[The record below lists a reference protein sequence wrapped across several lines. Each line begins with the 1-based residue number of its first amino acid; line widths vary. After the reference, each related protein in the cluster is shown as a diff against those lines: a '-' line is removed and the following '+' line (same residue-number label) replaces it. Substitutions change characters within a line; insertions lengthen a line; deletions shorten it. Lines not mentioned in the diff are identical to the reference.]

1 MSEKCE
7 LLETCGFF
15 LNFKGNPEVL
25 HAGWI
30 NLYCESKEKSEKCKR
45 KEIRKQTGKAP
56 PDNMTPSGKIIKQ
69 LLLLFKLILKTD
81 TLIAPVEE
89 NGGITGRGIEPPF
102 KNKSAQDD

>member
-1 MSEKCE
+1 MKWLNVTHFIYTNILITQIKREEIIMSEKCE

-45 KEIRKQTGKAP
+45 KEIRKQTGKAS
-56 PDNMTPSGKIIKQ
+56 PDNMTPSGKIIK
-69 LLLLFKLILKTD
+69 
-81 TLIAPVEE
+81 
-89 NGGITGRGIEPPF
+89 
-102 KNKSAQDD
+102 